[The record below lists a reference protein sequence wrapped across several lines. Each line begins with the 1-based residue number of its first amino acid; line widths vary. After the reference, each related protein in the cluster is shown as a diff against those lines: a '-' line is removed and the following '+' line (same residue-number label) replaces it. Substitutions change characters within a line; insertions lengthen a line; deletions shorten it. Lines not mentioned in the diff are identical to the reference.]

1 MPNPVQDGIVRLSN
15 YKEAGGRGR
24 PGSERARKRVV
35 GAKAGES
42 GGHRS
47 QAGGGAFR
55 PWPGLSTLF

>member
-1 MPNPVQDGIVRLSN
+1 MSNPVQDGVVRLSTC
-15 YKEAGGRGR
+15 KEASGA
-24 PGSERARKRVV
+24 GSERARKRVV

-42 GGHRS
+42 GGRRS